1 MYCCHNAVGMND
13 RKSQADL
20 DFLLN
25 KYEGMRNVGFCI
37 LNNAA
42 RSIMRKSVDMIWTI
56 KQFVSQDIKN
66 EKDVDNVCKWMLDT
80 NEQFANQISEAG
92 LAFENVIKLHKYT
105 IECVGKGKTVAD
117 KIKNSNAGKA
127 REIERLC
134 SEIMNKTESGR
145 TKMSS
150 IEVNMN
156 NILADQEIIDDN
168 IDDRLASFKMLYS
181 NNGGSMFFD
190 VLDNMV
196 RCAGFVKLL
205 ENTTKELT
213 DMYNDVDADCRN
225 LMSIIGEIR

>member
-25 KYEGMRNVGFCI
+25 KCEGVRNVQL
-37 LNNAA
+37 LNLYNAV
-42 RSIMRKSVDMIWTI
+42 RNITKKMGDIVGTI
-56 KQFVSQDIKN
+56 KQLASQNIKN
-66 EKDVDNVCKWMLDT
+66 IEDIENACIWILDVNG
-80 NEQFANQISEAG
+80 QFNNQNHETM

-105 IECVGKGKTVAD
+105 KEYGGKGKTVAD
-117 KIKNSNAGKA
+117 KIKNSNAEKA
-127 REIERLC
+127 AEIERLC
-134 SEIMNKTESGR
+134 SEIVNKTESVI
-145 TKMSS
+145 TKSLS

-168 IDDRLASFKMLYS
+168 INDKLASFKMLYS
-181 NNGGSMFFD
+181 NNGGAIFFD

>member
-1 MYCCHNAVGMND
+1 
-13 RKSQADL
+13 
-20 DFLLN
+20 
-25 KYEGMRNVGFCI
+25 
-37 LNNAA
+37 
-42 RSIMRKSVDMIWTI
+42 
-56 KQFVSQDIKN
+56 
-66 EKDVDNVCKWMLDT
+66 
-80 NEQFANQISEAG
+80 
-92 LAFENVIKLHKYT
+92 
-105 IECVGKGKTVAD
+105 
-117 KIKNSNAGKA
+117 
-127 REIERLC
+127 
-134 SEIMNKTESGR
+134 MNKTESGR